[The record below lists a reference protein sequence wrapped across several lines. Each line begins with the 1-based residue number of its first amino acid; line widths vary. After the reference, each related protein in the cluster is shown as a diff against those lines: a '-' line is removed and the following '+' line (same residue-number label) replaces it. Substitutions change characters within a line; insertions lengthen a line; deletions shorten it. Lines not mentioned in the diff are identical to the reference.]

1 MNCEVKIHH
10 DENRESLFVKSGENL
25 LEILQNSDFSINAP
39 CGGKGLCGKCKV
51 KITAGAPT
59 VTSQERE
66 ILSREE
72 LNQGFRLACLVDIK
86 TDLTV
91 ELPPEQK
98 AEIVTKGLERK
109 VKLATRVKQFC
120 LSPAEPTIEDQRD
133 YLTRIQD
140 QLPVPVEKVNH
151 SVLEKLEKF
160 KGADYLTAIVKGD
173 KLVQLK
179 LGDPG
184 DGNYGIAVDMGTTTV
199 VLYLLNLETGDEV
212 DFYSFT
218 NPQSQFGA
226 DLVSRVNYTLEK
238 DGGKEKLQ
246 KVLITELNQ
255 GLEKLIN
262 RNELTQD
269 QIWEVKIVGN
279 TIMLHSLLGLN
290 AESIVKAPYIPVFT
304 DPVTLNPA
312 DLGLKLNSA
321 GEINLLPAISGYVG
335 ADIVGDMLAVDFNL
349 YEDWNLLID
358 IGTNGE
364 IVLGKGNEIFAC
376 ATAAGPA
383 LEGANITFGMAGV
396 PGAISEYEIKANG
409 EIDYQV
415 IGNQSPKG
423 ICGSGLMD
431 IIAQLYKQGFLKKNG
446 AFKKELPPRQ
456 RMWMTSYEDKPAYKV
471 TNESPAE
478 ILLTQQDIRE
488 VQLAKGAVAT
498 GIKILLNKA
507 EIDYETVNNVYL
519 AGGFGSQIN
528 ISSATALGLIP
539 SELKDKVIKIGN
551 GAGIGAKL
559 SLLNQKLSRMA
570 EEIADQVDYIEL
582 SSHSDFQKIFMQ
594 EMEF

>member
-471 TNESPAE
+471 MNESPAE

>member
-396 PGAISEYEIKANG
+396 PGAISEYEIRANG

>member
-98 AEIVTKGLERK
+98 AEIVTRGLERK

-160 KGADYLTAIVKGD
+160 KGADYLTAVVKGD

-246 KVLITELNQ
+246 EVLITELNQ

-262 RNELTQD
+262 RNELTED

-304 DPVTLNPA
+304 NPVTLNPA

-335 ADIVGDMLAVDFNL
+335 ADIVGDMLAVDFNM

-396 PGAISEYEIKANG
+396 PGAISEYEIRANG

-507 EIDYETVNNVYL
+507 GIDYETVNNVYL